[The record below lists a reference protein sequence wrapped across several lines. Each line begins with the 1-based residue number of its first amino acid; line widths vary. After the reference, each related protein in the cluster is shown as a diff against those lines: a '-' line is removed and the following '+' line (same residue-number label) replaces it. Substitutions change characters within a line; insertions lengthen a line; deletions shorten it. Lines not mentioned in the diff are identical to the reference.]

1 MSLDNVANSIIK
13 FFSGFDSAGK
23 NSRIDT
29 MLEYEK
35 LGEYLNGSRTENAPA
50 YSELSEKDKDTLQKY
65 YTKLKDKFAKFLSNE
80 NKLPEITAD
89 NLNDY
94 TLLYRELGM
103 KSSRSQIEEQKYQ
116 KIINSLYQYAEN
128 NGYDLSG
135 IEPDQVDFLYIM
147 NEVKKLAKI
156 KENRAILAEK
166 SLEFIN
172 KPYNNS
178 ELKSAVNKYLK
189 EHDIKKQT
197 DSAGSIDL
205 GNGKF
210 DKPATQQTEVC
221 WALASINSLLT
232 TKEGTKLL
240 ESNKYYDKDTGV
252 FAIHLQEAEDNSFHD
267 GIYIITPEDIKKES
281 PDLVQGEGDAAA
293 YIIALKRYFEEV
305 NRNPE
310 LKAKMESEKH
320 SVIDMDSGNYSFRF
334 FEVLTGG
341 KFSQYGFRDM
351 KGTLHNGIGTGEPYC
366 TGNFEEIYNLADK
379 KEGAIVL
386 VIAAHSIS
394 VIGARDG
401 KLLIQESN
409 NSENFSRD
417 FSDKNREHVLFHRV
431 EDINGAPAYELSQ
444 DDYEHY
450 INAISFIKW

>member
-13 FFSGFDSAGK
+13 FFSGSDSAGK

-65 YTKLKDKFAKFLSNE
+65 YAKLKDKFAKFLSNE

-156 KENRAILAEK
+156 KEDRAILAEK

-252 FAIHLQEAEDNSFHD
+252 FAIHLQEAEDNGFHN

-341 KFSQYGFRDM
+341 KFSQYG
-351 KGTLHNGIGTGEPYC
+351 NI
-366 TGNFEEIYNLADK
+366 
-379 KEGAIVL
+379 
-386 VIAAHSIS
+386 
-394 VIGARDG
+394 
-401 KLLIQESN
+401 
-409 NSENFSRD
+409 
-417 FSDKNREHVLFHRV
+417 
-431 EDINGAPAYELSQ
+431 
-444 DDYEHY
+444 
-450 INAISFIKW
+450 

>member
-1 MSLDNVANSIIK
+1 MITIK
-13 FFSGFDSAGK
+13 ISTFEDLEDK
-23 NSRIDT
+23 IDINN
-29 MLEYEK
+29 EK
-35 LGEYLNGSRTENAPA
+35 FRDIMYL
-50 YSELSEKDKDTLQKY
+50 YSKA
-65 YTKLKDKFAKFLSNE
+65 LKIME
-80 NKLPEITAD
+80 NKID
-89 NLNDY
+89 IIRYDY
-94 TLLYRELGM
+94 E
-103 KSSRSQIEEQKYQ
+103 
-116 KIINSLYQYAEN
+116 
-128 NGYDLSG
+128 
-135 IEPDQVDFLYIM
+135 
-147 NEVKKLAKI
+147 
-156 KENRAILAEK
+156 
-166 SLEFIN
+166 
-172 KPYNNS
+172 
-178 ELKSAVNKYLK
+178 YLK

-252 FAIHLQEAEDNSFHD
+252 FAIHLQEAEDNGFHD

-366 TGNFEEIYNLADK
+366 TGSFEEIYNLADK

-394 VIGARDG
+394 VIGVRDG

-409 NSENFSRD
+409 NSEDFSRD
-417 FSDKNREHVLFHRV
+417 FSDKNREHVLFHRI

-450 INAISFIKW
+450 INAMSFIKW